1 MELPARGERYSWDKC
16 NTKVNNII
24 VGKLGITHYGLLRV
38 REYGTAPSMGPPS
51 TMRTIRSHLISTDP
65 N

>member
-1 MELPARGERYSWDKC
+1 VELPARGERYSWDKC

-38 REYGTAPSMGPPS
+38 REHGTEPSMQPPWEPS
-51 TMRTIRSHLISTDP
+51 DL